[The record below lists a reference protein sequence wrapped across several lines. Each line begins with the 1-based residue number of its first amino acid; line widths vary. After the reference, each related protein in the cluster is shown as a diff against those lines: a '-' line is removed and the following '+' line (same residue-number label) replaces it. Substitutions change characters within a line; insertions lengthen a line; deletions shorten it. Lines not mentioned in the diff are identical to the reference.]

1 MNYRTAEVT
10 KIPKK
15 SRKAEE
21 EELIRRCMHGAGEQV
36 CSNGMGLKMWFSKRQ
51 SHLKLWEYFLACSV
65 YHTCKACSK
74 FLQQLLCN
82 FTGALLYIFTLHT
95 SVIMSLYDHNASD
108 SSSIDYI
115 AAMWYYSCAYPTTPC
130 TWQFSICTR
139 IRKALFAEVN

>member
-1 MNYRTAEVT
+1 MEYRTAEV
-10 KIPKK
+10 IN
-15 SRKAEE
+15 SQEE
-21 EELIRRCMHGAGEQV
+21 QKGWGGRADQEVHGAGEQV

-65 YHTCKACSK
+65 YRTCKACSK

-82 FTGALLYIFTLHT
+82 FTGALLCTYSRYIPQI
-95 SVIMSLYDHNASD
+95 VMSLYDHNASD

-130 TWQFSICTR
+130 TWQFSLCTR